1 MSVFK
6 DKTLLITGGTGS
18 FGNAVL
24 NRFLRTD
31 IGEIRIFSRDEK
43 KQDDMR
49 HDFQARMPEV
59 ANKIKFYI
67 GDVRNKSTLKY
78 AMKGVDYVFHAA
90 ALKQVP
96 SCEFFPMEAV
106 KTNVI
111 GTDNTL
117 DAAIDAGV
125 KCVICLSTDKA
136 AYPINA
142 MGITKAIE
150 ETIAVAKSRLSGDTK
165 ICCTRYGNVM
175 CSRGSVIPL
184 WIDQIRK
191 GNPITITEPS
201 MTRFI
206 MSLEEAVDL
215 VLFAFEHGNNGD
227 IMVQKAPACTIQTQA
242 EAICELF
249 AGQSP
254 AVSGFKVQGS
264 SESAAEELKRQIR
277 VIGIRHGEKMYETL
291 LTKEEAAKAIDM
303 GNFYAVPAD
312 NRDLNYD
319 KYFKEGD
326 VKRATIEEFNSNNT
340 KRLNL
345 EETKEKIAELTYIQN
360 ELNGIPNLV

>member
-1 MSVFK
+1 MSNSLFTN
-6 DKTLLITGGTGS
+6 KTLLITGGTGS

-49 HDFQARMPEV
+49 HEFQAKMPEV
-59 ANKIKFYI
+59 ADKIKFYI
-67 GDVRNKSTLKY
+67 GDVRSLESCRG
-78 AMKGVDYVFHAA
+78 AMHGVDYIFHAA

-106 KTNVI
+106 RTNVI
-111 GTDNTL
+111 GTDNVLT
-117 DAAIDAGV
+117 AAIEAGV
-125 KCVICLSTDKA
+125 ECVICLSTDKA

-150 ETIAVAKSRLSGDTK
+150 EKVAVAKSRNSGKTK

-184 WIDQIRK
+184 WIDQIK
-191 GNPITITEPS
+191 NGNPITITEPS

-215 VLFAFEHGNNGD
+215 VLFAFEHGENGD
-227 IMVQKAPACTIQTQA
+227 LLIQKAPACTIGTQA
-242 EAICELF
+242 QAVCELF
-249 AGQSP
+249 G
-254 AVSGFKVQGS
+254 GRK
-264 SESAAEELKRQIR
+264 EDIK

-291 LTKEEAAKAIDM
+291 LTNEECAKAIDM
-303 GNFYAVPAD
+303 GNFYRVPAD
-312 NRDLNYD
+312 NRGLNYD

-326 VKRATIEEFNSNNT
+326 EKRNTLTEFNSNNT
-340 KRLNL
+340 RILNV
-345 EETKEKIAELTYIQN
+345 EETKAKIASLAYIQD
-360 ELNGIPNLV
+360 ELAKVGK

>member
-1 MSVFK
+1 MSIFK
-6 DKTLLITGGTGS
+6 DKTLLISGGTGS

-24 NRFLRTD
+24 KRFLRTD

-49 HDFQARMPEV
+49 HEYQAKYPDV
-59 ANKIKFYI
+59 AHKIKFYI
-67 GDVRNKSTLKY
+67 GDVRSLESCRSAIPGT
-78 AMKGVDYVFHAA
+78 DFIFHAA

-106 KTNVI
+106 RTNVI
-111 GTDNTL
+111 GTDNVLT
-117 DAAIDAGV
+117 AAIEAKV
-125 KCVICLSTDKA
+125 KAVICLSTDKA

-150 ETIAVAKSRLSGDTK
+150 EKVAVAKSRYSGDTK

-184 WIDQIRK
+184 WIDQIRN
-191 GNPITITEPS
+191 GQPITLTEPS

-206 MSLEEAVDL
+206 MSLDEAVDL
-215 VLFAFEHGNNGD
+215 VLFAFEHGQSGD
-227 IMVQKAPACTIQTQA
+227 IFVQKAPACTIGTQA
-242 EAICELF
+242 EAVCELF
-249 AGQSP
+249 G
-254 AVSGFKVQGS
+254 GKK
-264 SESAAEELKRQIR
+264 EDIK

-291 LTKEEAAKAIDM
+291 LTKEECAKAVDM
-303 GNFYAVPAD
+303 GDFYRVPAD

-326 VKRATIEEFNSNNT
+326 VKRVTIEEFNSNNT
-340 KRLNL
+340 RRLNL
-345 EETKEKIAELTYIQN
+345 EETKAKISGLEYIQN
-360 ELNGIPNLV
+360 EINGIPNVVK